1 MRHPTQAAFGRV
13 WRALILAL
21 ALAASLAGPGT
32 AQQATGQQQQQ
43 TGQQQTGQQQAGQ
56 QQAGQQPP
64 GAIPITGVG
73 TVLGDGVLSY
83 SDWEATAS
91 RAEAEIAERR
101 TSDERLE
108 EIRRQL
114 AQWRAALLNAET
126 ANSARIA
133 TVRQQIAALG
143 PAPGEGET
151 EAEEISK
158 RRSELA
164 AQLVELQAPGI
175 AADEA
180 YRRADGLI
188 REIDRTLRERQASEL
203 LQLWPSP
210 LNPVNWPEAAIALSD
225 TVVRVW
231 DEVMTA
237 WADPEARANLMDNLP
252 LIAGL
257 LVVALALVV
266 YVRRWIRTFADQ
278 LMQNASARGRA
289 IWSILASTGEV
300 IVPTLGMIALS
311 GAILATGTPG
321 EIGRLIAAALPVM
334 GFVVFA
340 AAWLGAQAFPRV
352 QVEEAV
358 LPLPPER
365 RAEGRFLAV
374 LMGLVFAAEILR
386 SAAMDAQAYSDATT
400 SVMSFPILAMGGLLL
415 IRLGRVMRLS
425 EEHAARNYTWR
436 LVSILSRGL
445 GIVGVVGPALAALGY
460 VQAASALIYPATV
473 SLALLTVLFV
483 LQRLIGE
490 TWSLVTSSDGRDG
503 LVPVLLGF
511 AMTLASLPLFA
522 LIWGARSSDLTELW
536 ARFSEGFM
544 LGDRRIS
551 PTDFMVVA
559 VVFAIGFLLT
569 RLLQGTLKATILPKT
584 KMEQGGQTA
593 LVAGVGYVGIFL
605 SGLIAINAAGLDLSG
620 LAIVAGALS
629 VGIGFGLQTIVSN
642 FISGIILLIERPVS
656 EGDWIE
662 VGGVQGV
669 VKAISVRST
678 RIQTFDRNDVIVPNA
693 DLITGRVTNWT
704 RFNLSGRLIVPVGV
718 AFGSDTRKVE
728 RILQEIAEAQPL
740 AILNPP
746 PLVTLMGFGADAI
759 LFEIR
764 VILRDV
770 NFSLSVRSEI
780 NHQIVER
787 FEQEGIEI
795 PFAQSDVSLRN
806 VGEIAEALASLKDSA
821 PAARPARNPKAST
834 GASGALPAAPPVGEN
849 ERPKDES
856 G

>member
-1 MRHPTQAAFGRV
+1 MRQPLPAAFGQV

-21 ALAASLAGPGT
+21 ALAAPLAGPGT
-32 AQQATGQQQQQ
+32 AQQATGQQS
-43 TGQQQTGQQQAGQ
+43 
-56 QQAGQQPP
+56 P

-73 TVLGDGVLSY
+73 TVLGDGELNY
-83 SDWEATAS
+83 SDWQATAS

-108 EIRRQL
+108 EIRGQL
-114 AQWRAALLNAET
+114 AQWRAALLTAEN

-143 PAPGEGET
+143 PAPGDGET

-188 REIDRTLRERQASEL
+188 REIDRTLRERQADEL

-210 LNPVNWPEAAIALSD
+210 LNPVNWPEAAIAFSD
-225 TVVRVW
+225 TVMRVW
-231 DEVMTA
+231 DEVTTA
-237 WADPEARANLMDNLP
+237 WDDREARANLMDNLP
-252 LIAGL
+252 LIGGL
-257 LVVALALVV
+257 LVLALTLVV
-266 YVRRWIRTFADQ
+266 YVRRWIRGFSDR
-278 LMQNASARGRA
+278 LIQNASARGRGV
-289 IWSILASTGEV
+289 WSILASTGEV

-321 EIGRLIAAALPVM
+321 EVGRLIAVALPFM

-340 AAWLGAQAFPRV
+340 AAWLGAHAFPRV
-352 QVEEAV
+352 QIEGAV

-374 LMGLVFAAEILR
+374 LMGVVFAAEILR
-386 SAAMDAQAYSDATT
+386 GAAMDAQAYSDATT
-400 SVMSFPILAMGGLLL
+400 SVMSFPILLVGGLLL

-425 EEHAARNYTWR
+425 EDHAARNYAWR

-445 GIVGVVGPALAALGY
+445 GIIGFVGPVLAALGY
-460 VQAASALIYPATV
+460 VQAAGALIYPSML
-473 SLALLTVLFV
+473 SLALLTLLFV

-490 TWSLVTSSDGRDG
+490 TWALVTRSEVRDG

-551 PTDFMVVA
+551 PTDFMIVA
-559 VVFAIGFLLT
+559 VVFAIGYLLT

-593 LVAGVGYVGIFL
+593 LVAGVGYAGIFL
-605 SGLIAINAAGLDLSG
+605 SALIAINAAGLDLSG

-629 VGIGFGLQTIVSN
+629 VGIGFGLQAIVGN

-662 VGGVQGV
+662 VGGVQGRV
-669 VKAISVRST
+669 RAISVRST
-678 RIQTFDRNDVIVPNA
+678 RIETFDRNDVIVPNS

-704 RFNLSGRLIVPVGV
+704 RFNLSGRLIVPVAV
-718 AFGSDTRKVE
+718 AMGSDARKVE
-728 RILQEIAEAQPL
+728 RILREITEAQPL

-746 PLVTLMGFGADAI
+746 PLILFMGYTLTQ
-759 LFEIR
+759 LTFEIR

-770 NFSLSVRSEI
+770 NFSLQVRNDI
-780 NHQIVER
+780 NHQLMER
-787 FEQEGIEI
+787 FHAEGIHI
-795 PFAQSDVSLRN
+795 VPPPAPP
-806 VGEIAEALASLKDSA
+806 AEPDPVKTAETLVAMADLVAADRA
-821 PAARPARNPKAST
+821 PARRKPAKQ
-834 GASGALPAAPPVGEN
+834 PAADIKGAD
-849 ERPKDES
+849 R
-856 G
+856 